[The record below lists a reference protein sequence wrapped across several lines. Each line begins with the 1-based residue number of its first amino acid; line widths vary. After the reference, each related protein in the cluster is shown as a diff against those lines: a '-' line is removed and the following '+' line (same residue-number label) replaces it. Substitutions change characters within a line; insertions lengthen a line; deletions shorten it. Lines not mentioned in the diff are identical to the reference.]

1 MKWLIL
7 ILILAL
13 SILHHDVWWW
23 TSEERIMGFIPIGLA
38 WHAFISIAA
47 SAVWA
52 LAVFTCWP
60 DELDKRFEEPAST
73 TAESGS
79 EGE

>member
-52 LAVFTCWP
+52 LA
-60 DELDKRFEEPAST
+60 
-73 TAESGS
+73 G
-79 EGE
+79 

>member
-1 MKWLIL
+1 
-7 ILILAL
+7 
-13 SILHHDVWWW
+13 
-23 TSEERIMGFIPIGLA
+23 MGFIPIGLA